1 VTLRLKDQEVAM
13 TIQNPRRRIVT
24 AVAAATVALTA
35 ASSGHAGAV
44 GGPEYGI
51 VRVSEA
57 VGVETKMAGTSAA
70 RRPLPLESLQQLPVS
85 TRPVP
90 VVDDFDWADAGIG
103 AAGAALILGVLG
115 GATLMVRRYARP
127 APS

>member
-1 VTLRLKDQEVAM
+1 MKF
-13 TIQNPRRRIVT
+13 QNPRRRIVT

-35 ASSGHAGAV
+35 AGGGHAGAV

-57 VGVETKMAGTSAA
+57 VGVEPPTSGTSAA
-70 RRPLPLESLQQLPVS
+70 RRPLPLQTLQQLRGATS
-85 TRPVP
+85 TVP

-115 GATLMVRRYARP
+115 GAAFIVRGHAHP